1 MISIA
6 YHSLVL
12 VLWRSNI
19 LIGARRAFPVL
30 LFHLSHLVTLLY
42 LPLELILIFL
52 LVLSSRL
59 NNLRFISNDPSA
71 CYLVLRQRLML
82 GGLSDKKRPLLILV
96 SLSSFL
102 VRLLI
107 VRYLRW
113 RRVVV
118 VVFIY

>member
-30 LFHLSHLVTLLY
+30 LLHLSDLVTLLY

-52 LVLSSRL
+52 LV
-59 NNLRFISNDPSA
+59 
-71 CYLVLRQRLML
+71 
-82 GGLSDKKRPLLILV
+82 
-96 SLSSFL
+96 
-102 VRLLI
+102 
-107 VRYLRW
+107 
-113 RRVVV
+113 
-118 VVFIY
+118 